1 MPIKIKETTF
11 KDQWE
16 LKVQTTKLSKAREK
30 AGVIGFCF
38 ESDWLRER
46 RKFSGPITKQSKAK
60 QNKVNFRHP
69 LENRSKYLKAM

>member
-11 KDQWE
+11 KDQW
-16 LKVQTTKLSKAREK
+16 EK

-60 QNKVNFRHP
+60 QSKVNFRYP
-69 LENRSKYLKAM
+69 LENCSKHLKAM